1 MRVAPEE
8 CESPEG
14 VETPDAWIV
23 PESEGVVAD
32 TACFCGDGSRGAL

>member
-14 VETPDAWIV
+14 PDAWIV

-32 TACFCGDGSRGAL
+32 TVCFCGDGSRGAL